1 LIFGDFGERLHLVAF
16 FYFVLIFGFEGGF
29 EIAALSLAMTGFL
42 GLHVVTDYLSFLLF
56 GYDIVFHPSPVG
68 FSTREDRVY
77 FF

>member
-1 LIFGDFGERLHLVAF
+1 LIFGDFGGKVTLGCI
-16 FYFVLIFGFEGGF
+16 FYFVLIFGFVGGF
-29 EIAALSLAMTGFL
+29 EIVALSLAMTGFF

-56 GYDIVFHPSPVG
+56 GYDIVFHPSPAG